1 MAGTSSARFDALI
14 SDRVENKV
22 EDVISKIQ
30 GYATSVA
37 IMATKKPE
45 EAREPFRN
53 LAERFNR
60 FNIDSTELQRN
71 LSFVSPKE
79 EQKQDIQK
87 GFES

>member
-1 MAGTSSARFDALI
+1 MAGNSNARYDALI
-14 SDRVENKV
+14 SDRVETKV

-37 IMATKKPE
+37 SMATKKPE
-45 EAREPFRN
+45 EARQPYYK
-53 LAERFNR
+53 LAEGFNK
-60 FNIDSTELQRN
+60 FNIESAELLQN

-79 EQKQDIQK
+79 EQKQDVQK